1 MICLNLTC
9 VKRSLAGRISLFSGK
24 RGLGNEPM
32 AKPVKR
38 RRPKQSG
45 KRRAGALPAS
55 SDNPVEQGAALLR
68 PGERESVEDP
78 LEDFPDDEQDAWL
91 LEREAEDVQRDDR

>member
-1 MICLNLTC
+1 
-9 VKRSLAGRISLFSGK
+9 
-24 RGLGNEPM
+24 M
-32 AKPVKR
+32 AKPAKR
-38 RRPKQSG
+38 RRSKRAG

-55 SDNPVEQGAALLR
+55 GGNPVEQGAALLR

-91 LEREAEDVQRDDR
+91 LERGAEDIQRDDQ

>member
-1 MICLNLTC
+1 
-9 VKRSLAGRISLFSGK
+9 
-24 RGLGNEPM
+24 M

>member
-1 MICLNLTC
+1 
-9 VKRSLAGRISLFSGK
+9 
-24 RGLGNEPM
+24 M

-38 RRPKQSG
+38 RRARQAA
-45 KRRAGALPAS
+45 KRRPRAPQAIGET
-55 SDNPVEQGAALLR
+55 PVEQGAALLR

-91 LEREAEDVQRDDR
+91 LEREAEDIQRDGH